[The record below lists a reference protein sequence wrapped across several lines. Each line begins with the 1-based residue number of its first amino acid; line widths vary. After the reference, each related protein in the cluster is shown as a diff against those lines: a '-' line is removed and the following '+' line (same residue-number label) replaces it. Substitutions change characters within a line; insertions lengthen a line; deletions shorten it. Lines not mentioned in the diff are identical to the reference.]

1 LLVSVDA
8 VSLAMQCESCGRPLA
23 SREEHGA
30 QNLDNPYCIHCTDMK
45 GKLLPFEKLYED
57 MVNSAMQTRWM
68 NKEEA
73 EKYALEEMGRWPAW
87 KDRVDKML
95 KR

>member
-1 LLVSVDA
+1 
-8 VSLAMQCESCGRPLA
+8 
-23 SREEHGA
+23 
-30 QNLDNPYCIHCTDMK
+30 MK

-68 NKEEA
+68 NKEQA
-73 EKYALEEMGRWPAW
+73 EKYALEEMGRWSAW
-87 KDRVDKML
+87 KERVDKLL